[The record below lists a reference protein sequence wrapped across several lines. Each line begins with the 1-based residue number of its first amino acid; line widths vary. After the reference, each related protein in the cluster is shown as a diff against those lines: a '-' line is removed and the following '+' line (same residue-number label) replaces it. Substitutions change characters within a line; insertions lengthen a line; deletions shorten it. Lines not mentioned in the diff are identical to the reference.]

1 MKITEE
7 RRYAIDSRICYTDYD
22 TYCDT
27 TRKFGYFSEDGSC
40 YTITDPNTPRQW
52 LNMLYNDKFISVVAN
67 RGEGYTAFGGFYNR
81 ITKYYKREFYIV
93 RDVDGKRLL
102 EAIDLDSG
110 KTINLLDGP
119 NIVCKVKAG
128 SSEFIGENDGIA
140 FSIKIFVPR
149 DAYCE
154 CWIVEIRNTG
164 KRDRRLRL
172 HAQQAWGFNNT
183 LKCYGKKIPCENL
196 KIKKTENGYFATG
209 NELGLPFDTMYGAF
223 ALEGMLQGYTEK
235 KREKTLVSKKKDP
248 VAYKNYCYTYA
259 NLYTDISLSVGGA
272 VSRTVVSSASDDA
285 NDVYLAQEHY
295 TNSKR
300 AKKAYFD
307 TLVYWE
313 KEFSYNT
320 CSLPDK
326 NLERFL
332 NVWLKYQLG
341 LTYLYNRNTQNGGFR
356 DVLQDVWGAMLIRP
370 DYSLERM
377 DEALSHLYSDGR
389 SMRGYDSYAG
399 ITNKADFVDCPLWA
413 PATVLQYIKETGNLS
428 YLEKKLP
435 YVDTDDTDTV
445 EEHLYKTVNYAYE
458 HRGGNGL
465 VLMRDGDWLDGLAGI
480 NQNGTATS
488 AWATMQAYWAQ
499 DCMVQIYNALGNAE
513 KAEIMR
519 ERNAE
524 YKSAVRNVAW
534 DGKWYVYGF
543 KGDGLPIGSCR
554 CAEGKIYLNPQTWA
568 IFTGIEDDPVR
579 IKSMTAAIN
588 TYLATPYGP
597 LLLYPPYVNDKTCG
611 NLANQLPGTFAN
623 ASVYLHAA
631 SFKVYS
637 DIARGEYDEAYDT
650 FMRILPNHPDNSD
663 CRRTSEPYCTGN
675 VHFGPDSERF
685 GMNLFSWFTATPAW
699 LIHAGYEKI
708 LGIEAKFDGLHITP
722 RIPLDWNE
730 YRVKRLYRGKEYRL
744 FFRRVAENEKK
755 GIYTNENIY
764 VHNSLIPIG
773 CEGGDYT
780 ILY

>member
-1 MKITEE
+1 MKNTQE
-7 RRYAIDSRICYTDYD
+7 RSYAIDSRICYTDYD

-27 TRKFGYFSEDGSC
+27 SKEFGYFSEDGAC

-52 LNMLYNDKFISVVAN
+52 LNMLYNDKFISVIAN

-81 ITKYYKREFYIV
+81 VTKYYKREFYIV
-93 RDVDGKRLL
+93 RDLDGKRLL
-102 EAIDLDSG
+102 EAIDLESGRTVNLFDS
-110 KTINLLDGP
+110 P
-119 NIVCKVKAG
+119 NIICKVRAG
-128 SSEFIGENDGIA
+128 CSEFIGEVDGIA
-140 FSIKIFVPR
+140 FSVKVFVPR

-154 CWIVEIRNTG
+154 CWIAQIRNTG
-164 KRDRRLRL
+164 NRDRRLRL
-172 HAQQAWGFNNT
+172 HAQQAWAFNNT
-183 LKCYGKKIPCENL
+183 LNVYGSKKPCENL
-196 KIKKTENGYFATG
+196 AVERIDHGYFAKG
-209 NELGLPFDTMYGAF
+209 DGLGLPFDTMYGAF
-223 ALEGMLQGYTEK
+223 AFEDMTCGYVEK
-235 KREKTLVSKKKDP
+235 KREKVLASKKKDP
-248 VAYKNYCYTYA
+248 VAYKDYCYTYV
-259 NLYTDISLSVGGA
+259 NLYTDILLPVGGTLT
-272 VSRTVVSSASDDA
+272 RTVVSASSDKCEE
-285 NDVYLAQEHY
+285 VTSSITRYLS
-295 TNSKR
+295 SKC
-300 AKKAYFD
+300 AEKACSD
-307 TLVYWE
+307 TLAYWE

-326 NLERFL
+326 NSERFL

-341 LTYLYNRNTQNGGFR
+341 LTYLYNRNTQNAGFR

-370 DYSLERM
+370 DYSAARM
-377 DEALSHLYSDGR
+377 DESLSHLYSDGH
-389 SMRGYDSYAG
+389 SVRGYDSYAG

-413 PATVLQYIKETGNLS
+413 PAMVLQYLKETGDLS
-428 YLEKKLP
+428 YIDRPLP
-435 YVDTDDTDTV
+435 YIDTDDTDTV
-445 EEHLYKTVNYAYE
+445 EAHLWKTVNYAYG
-458 HRGGNGL
+458 HRGENGL
-465 VLMRDGDWLDGLAGI
+465 LLMRDGDWLDGLAGI

-499 DCMVQIYNALGNAE
+499 DCMAQIYDAVGNEE

-519 ERNAE
+519 LRNAE
-524 YKSAVRNVAW
+524 YKSAVRDAAW

-543 KGDGLPIGSCR
+543 KSDGLPVGSRR

-568 IFTGIEDDPVR
+568 IFTGIEDDPGR
-579 IKSMTAAIN
+579 IKSMVTAVN
-588 TYLATPYGP
+588 TYLTTMFGP

-650 FMRILPNHPDNSD
+650 FIRLLPNHPDNSD

-699 LIHAGYEKI
+699 LIHAGFEKM
-708 LGIEAKFDGLHITP
+708 LGAEADFDGL
-722 RIPLDWNE
+722 RICPCVPSDWNE
-730 YRVKRLYRGKEYRL
+730 YSVKRLYRGQEYRL
-744 FFRRVAENEKK
+744 SFRRSSQNEKK
-755 GIYTNENIY
+755 GIYTHDGVYID
-764 VHNSLIPIG
+764 STLISADSP
-773 CEGGDYT
+773 GGDYR